1 MVGDGNGMTSSQDPL
16 GLYLHVPFCVSKC
29 PYCDFY
35 STAAFDEQLL
45 DRYTKALEQALI
57 RWREQTAG
65 PADTLYFGG
74 GTPSLLGGRRLAR
87 LIDRAVSLYG
97 LAGAE
102 ITLEANPADNLSEVF
117 RAFAAA
123 GGNRLSLG
131 MQTANPDEL
140 RVLGRR
146 HTPAE
151 LGRAVDAAHAAGISN
166 LSLDL
171 MLGIPRQDEES
182 VANAVEACRRLEAR
196 HVSAYLLKIEPG
208 TPFAAQAASLELPD
222 EDAAADRYL
231 AACAELAS
239 AGYRQYE
246 ISNFALPGFESRH
259 NRKYWEG
266 APYLG
271 VGPSAH
277 SFLGGRRFFYP
288 RSLPAFLRG
297 EPPVL
302 ENSRDGALADGSP
315 AEYLMLRLRLTE
327 GLTEE
332 AYRTRFGAPIPLL
345 WRERAAA
352 LPRSHIL
359 CDEAGIRLTR
369 EGFLVSNVLIG
380 RLLE

>member
-1 MVGDGNGMTSSQDPL
+1 MTSSQDPL

-140 RVLGRR
+140 RGLGR
-146 HTPAE
+146 
-151 LGRAVDAAHAAGISN
+151 
-166 LSLDL
+166 
-171 MLGIPRQDEES
+171 
-182 VANAVEACRRLEAR
+182 
-196 HVSAYLLKIEPG
+196 
-208 TPFAAQAASLELPD
+208 
-222 EDAAADRYL
+222 
-231 AACAELAS
+231 
-239 AGYRQYE
+239 
-246 ISNFALPGFESRH
+246 
-259 NRKYWEG
+259 
-266 APYLG
+266 
-271 VGPSAH
+271 
-277 SFLGGRRFFYP
+277 
-288 RSLPAFLRG
+288 
-297 EPPVL
+297 
-302 ENSRDGALADGSP
+302 
-315 AEYLMLRLRLTE
+315 
-327 GLTEE
+327 
-332 AYRTRFGAPIPLL
+332 
-345 WRERAAA
+345 
-352 LPRSHIL
+352 
-359 CDEAGIRLTR
+359 
-369 EGFLVSNVLIG
+369 
-380 RLLE
+380 